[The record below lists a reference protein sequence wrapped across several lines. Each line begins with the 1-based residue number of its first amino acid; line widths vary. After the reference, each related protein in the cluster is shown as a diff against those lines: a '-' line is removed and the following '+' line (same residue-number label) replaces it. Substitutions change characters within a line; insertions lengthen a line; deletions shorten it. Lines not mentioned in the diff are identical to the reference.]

1 MPLWQHR
8 LGQKSANPGSCGK
21 PIKRKK
27 NRWHILQ
34 FLFSNFQIRSLS
46 LRATIVIMKLHLQRL
61 NDAFHYEVT
70 NESGQSIQLDSSPDS
85 GGHNL
90 GMRPLET
97 VIAALIGCS
106 SIDVGMILQKGKQIL
121 RDYQVE
127 ARAERREEIPRI
139 FTNIYLHFHLYG
151 EIDPARAERAIKLSM
166 EKYCSVTKILE
177 PTANIYTEFT
187 IHP

>member
-1 MPLWQHR
+1 
-8 LGQKSANPGSCGK
+8 
-21 PIKRKK
+21 
-27 NRWHILQ
+27 
-34 FLFSNFQIRSLS
+34 
-46 LRATIVIMKLHLQRL
+46 MKLHLQRL

-70 NESGQSIQLDSSPDS
+70 NESGQSIHLDSSPDS
-85 GGHNL
+85 GGQNL

-97 VIAALIGCS
+97 VIAALLGCS
-106 SIDVGMILQKGKQIL
+106 SIDVGLILKKGKQEI
-121 RDYQVE
+121 RDYKVE
-127 ARAERREEIPRI
+127 ARAERRDEIPRI

-151 EIDPARAERAIKLSM
+151 DIDPARAERAIQLSM